1 MGAYEFAIL
10 SLVSLLIMVN
20 PISIMPVYAS
30 LTATYTPAQSRR
42 FALRGILTALIV
54 MLIFAGIGKFIFDFF
69 SISIESLRIVGGIL
83 FFLVGYEMLSGKE
96 KLQPDPNGPD
106 QASLDQS
113 ITPFGVPLICGPGAI
128 STVMLLMNQCD
139 DFRLRL
145 TLVASI
151 LIVTAVTFLALI
163 SARTVTRLIGRTGI
177 NVIMRIT
184 GLIVMAIAV
193 ELFVGGLS
201 AIVPRIIGH

>member
-30 LTATYTPAQSRR
+30 MTSSYSSAESRR

-96 KLQPDPNGPD
+96 KQEPDPNESG
-106 QASLDQS
+106 QATLDQS

-128 STVMLLMNQCD
+128 STVMLLMNQCND
-139 DFRLRL
+139 LRLRL

-151 LIVTAVTFLALI
+151 LMVTVITFIALI
-163 SARTVTRLIGRTGI
+163 SARPVTRLIGRTGI

-193 ELFVGGLS
+193 ELLVGGLT
-201 AIVPRIIGH
+201 AIVPRILGQ